1 MTYAATDGVM
11 TISYVTSDRAL
22 VRGVG
27 FAHSHT
33 FSKTLVI
40 AVLSALFIISPLLVF
55 IVITATTI
63 SVAVATYVLILPVTY

>member
-1 MTYAATDGVM
+1 MM
-11 TISYVTSDRAL
+11 
-22 VRGVG
+22 RGVG

-55 IVITATTI
+55 IVITATAI